1 MSLIIRRIRRR
12 RLWFPAAMAIIAV
25 VSLYDTYL
33 IVAYGDALRVMEQ
46 NPVGR
51 WLLEVNNYEVGVFV
65 RSKLAGTL
73 VVLTVLFAMYRAR
86 SRFVFPV
93 STSVASGQ
101 VMLFVYLTVG

>member
-1 MSLIIRRIRRR
+1 MSLIIRKIRRR
-12 RLWFPAAMAIIAV
+12 RLWFPAALAIIAV

-33 IVAYGDALRVMEQ
+33 IIAHGEGLRMMEQ
-46 NPVGR
+46 NPFGR
-51 WLLEVNNYEVGVFV
+51 WLLEVNNYDVGVFV

-73 VVLTVLFAMYRAR
+73 IVLSILIAMYRAR